1 MIHYVKAL
9 TGLIGAV
16 TTIKNLKSKST
27 VAGVGAGATG
37 ALVASQTLPPDSLEA
52 HVTNLVC
59 AAIAIYGLVK
69 GARQ

>member
-27 VAGVGAGATG
+27 VAGVSAGATG
-37 ALVASQTLPPDSLEA
+37 AVVASQTLPPDSPEA
-52 HVTNLVC
+52 IITNFVC
-59 AAIAIYGLVK
+59 AAIALYGLFK

>member
-27 VAGVGAGATG
+27 VVGASAGATG
-37 ALVASQTLPPDSLEA
+37 AVVASQTLPPDSPEA
-52 HVTNLVC
+52 IITNFVC
-59 AAIAIYGLVK
+59 AAIALYGLFK
-69 GARQ
+69 GANK

>member
-9 TGLIGAV
+9 TSLIGAV

-27 VAGVGAGATG
+27 VAGVSAGATG
-37 ALVASQTLPPDSLEA
+37 AVVAAQTLPPDSTEA
-52 HVTNLVC
+52 IITNFVC
-59 AAIAIYGLVK
+59 AAIALYGLFK